1 MEQLSIKPTLR
12 ISAVVLVALILNFTS
27 SPVALAGTSPEK
39 EARFAQKV
47 KAEIAKLGIGPN
59 AHVELKLRDK
69 TKLKGYI
76 SEVSDESFAVV
87 DEKTGSA
94 TTVTYPQVKQVKGN
108 NLSMGVKIAIGVG
121 ILFVVALI
129 LAPHIAQ

>member
-1 MEQLSIKPTLR
+1 MDQLSVKTALR
-12 ISAVVLVALILNFTS
+12 ISAVVLVALVLNLTCS
-27 SPVALAGTSPEK
+27 SVALAGTSPEK

-47 KAEIAKLGIGPN
+47 KTEIAKLGTGRD
-59 AHVELKLRDK
+59 AQVELKLRDK

-87 DEKTGSA
+87 DEATGSA

-108 NLSMGVKIAIGVG
+108 NLSMGVKITIGVG
-121 ILFVVALI
+121 IFVVVLLL